1 MTRITDISGLEALR
15 DEILRKRKKDR
26 TILRTCISTGC
37 RAQKSLKLVE
47 ALDAAIKEQGLE
59 EKVEIKNT
67 GCHGFCEMG
76 PIMVI
81 EPENIFYR
89 NVKPED
95 VGEILSKLN
104 ASGGVVDR
112 LLWKNPETKEITK
125 YERELPLYK
134 KQNKNVTYKSGKIDP
149 ADIEDY
155 IASGGYSAL
164 GKALQ
169 SMKPAEVID
178 TVIASGLR
186 GRGGGGFATG
196 VKWRICSG
204 APGDVKYIIA
214 NGDEGDPGAFMDR
227 SLMEGDPHSIV
238 EGMVI
243 GAYAVGM
250 AQGYIYVR
258 EEYPIAIEH
267 LSIAIKQAK
276 EYGLLGDD
284 ILGSGFDFSV
294 QINRGAGAFVCGE
307 ETSLMISIEGKSGT
321 PRPRPPFPAIKGLW
335 GKPTII
341 NNVETLAN
349 VPLII
354 SKGADAYSSA
364 GTENSKGTKVFS
376 LVGKVRYTGLIE
388 VEMGT
393 TLKKIIFG
401 IGGGIRKGKNF
412 KAVQTGGPSGGC
424 IPVTKIDMPVDYDS
438 LREAG
443 AIMGSGG
450 MIVMDETSCM
460 VDVARYFIDFLM
472 YESCGKCVPCRE
484 GLMQMHHILENI
496 CEGNGEEE
504 DIEILTNLS
513 RFMATAALCGL
524 GSTAPNPVLST
535 IRHFRGEYES
545 HINDKKC
552 AAGVCKNLFEYAIDQ
567 TLCNG
572 CSLCRIKCPEKAV
585 SGAKKNPHSINTAKC
600 IKCGICFNSCK
611 FDAIIIR

>member
-1 MTRITDISGLEALR
+1 MPLITDILGLEALQE
-15 DEILRKRKKDR
+15 EILANRNKDK

-37 RAQKSLKLVE
+37 KAQKSLKVVE
-47 ALDAAIKEQGLE
+47 ALKAAIKEHGLQG
-59 EKVEIKNT
+59 KVEIIKT

-76 PIMVI
+76 PIMVV

-89 NVKPED
+89 KVKPED
-95 VGEILSKLN
+95 VGEILSTLN
-104 ASGGVVDR
+104 GSGGVVER
-112 LLWKNPETKEITK
+112 LLWKDPDTKELATH
-125 YERELPLYK
+125 ERELPLYS
-134 KQNKNVTYKSGKIDP
+134 KQNKNVTYRSGKIDP

-164 GKALQ
+164 GRALD
-169 SMKPAEVID
+169 SMKPTEVINA
-178 TVIASGLR
+178 VIASGLR
-186 GRGGGGFATG
+186 GRGGGGFSTG
-196 VKWRICSG
+196 VKWKICSN
-204 APGDVKYIIA
+204 APGEMKYIVA

-243 GAYAVGM
+243 GAYAVG
-250 AQGYIYVR
+250 ASQGFIYVR

-267 LSIAIKQAK
+267 FSIAIKKAE
-276 EYGLLGDD
+276 EYGLLGNN
-284 ILGSGFDFSV
+284 IMGSGFNFSV

-321 PRPRPPFPAIKGLW
+321 PRSRPPYPAIEGLW
-335 GKPTII
+335 GRPTVI
-341 NNVETLAN
+341 NNVETLGN

-354 SKGADAYSSA
+354 SKGADEYAA
-364 GTENSKGTKVFS
+364 VGTEGSKGTKVFS
-376 LVGKVRYTGLIE
+376 LVGKVQNTGLIE

-393 TLKKIIFG
+393 TLREIIFG
-401 IGGGIRKGKNF
+401 IGGGIRNGRSF

-424 IPVTKIDMPVDYDS
+424 IPITKIDMPVDYDS

-484 GLMQMHHILENI
+484 GLKQMHHILENI

-504 DIEILTNLS
+504 DIKTLTGLA
-513 RFMATAALCGL
+513 RFMSTASLCGL

-535 IRHFRGEYES
+535 IRHFRHEYES
-545 HINDKKC
+545 HIHDRKC
-552 AAGVCKNLFEYAIDQ
+552 RAGVCKNLFEYIIDPEI
-567 TLCNG
+567 CNG
-572 CSLCRIKCPEKAV
+572 CGLCRVKCPEKIV
-585 SGAKKNPHSINTAKC
+585 SGEKKKPHSIDSLKC

-611 FDAIIIR
+611 FNAIVVK